1 MKQFILKNIVLVV
14 ILALTFVGSIVL
26 IILIV
31 GKNNTI
37 NESMTKIDE
46 DVKTLNSIN
55 YQADPNS
62 VNNNIINKE
71 RIEEDTKEVNKRI
84 DEVYRHFGRPYRPAL
99 RQLLTNIKSPTEL
112 KTERKTDSR
121 LVAAAEPPSKP
132 ETEEAEDGEAEETVV
147 EVTEEQKEAEKKV
160 FDPSNNRVVLS
171 FDEDKLRDMLAEI
184 YAGMQTGDA
193 EDSSDYKIPENI
205 DKQRA
210 EIFMKLFQQMI
221 EPPETVTA
229 ANRQAFREM
238 AAEKF
243 AHAFAIFRD
252 DVQELTYEDVT
263 DDVAREIFLDA
274 VGLPREMRQDLCKSY
289 LENIARK
296 YQESNLIPGLPDDDP
311 FEKQRLV
318 RSFIYGKDDPRRN
331 PPADMV
337 IPIIRNIQIKE
348 DLFRRMNKAGIACLE
363 SMTVTGGLMGKPL
376 ESDSE
381 GRLLVFTYELELT
394 ASMDAID
401 AFINSLHQ
409 AYQSDRVYVLS
420 TSSFKL
426 STTDDD
432 LKAANS
438 VVADHLPENVAA
450 KTAATRR
457 NTATAVG
464 NQPPG
469 TVGDP
474 NAGAFVGQQ
483 NAAAQTQ
490 TVAASASSRSEY
502 PLTDPHNPD
511 YGRPLIGETRDEV
524 KCTLEVQYLYDTA
537 SNITTTP

>member
-26 IILIV
+26 IFLIV

-37 NESMTKIDE
+37 SESMTKIDD

-55 YQADPNS
+55 YQGDPNG

-71 RIEEDTKEVNKRI
+71 RIEEDTKEVNKRV

-99 RQLLTNIKSPTEL
+99 RQFLTNIKSSTEL
-112 KTERKTDSR
+112 KTERRTDSR
-121 LVAAAEPPSKP
+121 LVAAEPQSKP
-132 ETEEAEDGEAEETVV
+132 ETEEAEDGEAEETAV
-147 EVTEEQKEAEKKV
+147 EATEEQKAEEKKV

-184 YAGMQTGDA
+184 YAGIQTDDAA

-210 EIFMKLFQQMI
+210 EIFMKLFRQMI

-252 DVQELTYEDVT
+252 DVQELTFEDVT

-296 YQESNLIPGLPDDDP
+296 YQESELIPGLPDDDP

-348 DLFRRMNKAGIACLE
+348 DLFRRLNKAGIACLE
-363 SMTVTGGLMGKPL
+363 SMTVTDGLMGKPL

-381 GRLLVFTYELELT
+381 GRLLVFTYELELI

-409 AYQSDRVYVLS
+409 AYQSDRVYILS
-420 TSSFKL
+420 TGAFKL

-432 LKAANS
+432 LKVANS

-457 NTATAVG
+457 NAATAAG

-483 NAAAQTQ
+483 PATAQTQ
-490 TVAASASSRSEY
+490 TAAVSTSGRSEY

-511 YGRPLIGETRDEV
+511 YGRTLIGETRDEV
-524 KCTLEVQYLYDTA
+524 KCTLVVQYLYDTA